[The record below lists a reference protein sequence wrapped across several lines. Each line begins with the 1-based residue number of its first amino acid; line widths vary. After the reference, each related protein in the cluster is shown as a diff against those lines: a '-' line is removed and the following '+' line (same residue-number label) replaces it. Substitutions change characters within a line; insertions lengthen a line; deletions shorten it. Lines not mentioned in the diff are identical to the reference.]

1 MTNTVKEQFNQI
13 HIDATYDENLKGKSL
28 NVLLALIQ
36 NFNVEKGFAYPS
48 MQYLADNLK
57 CSVRTIKRIIKKLA
71 EIGYITISKRKGK
84 AGNYNAYSNIRYMIS
99 KVIKK
104 KSKKENDV
112 RSKEIEEKEEDKRNK
127 GFTVAGKLIGCNVIN
142 KEEGEEENRI
152 DNKDKINNHP
162 NVRLAREATDI
173 DSNYVAKI
181 AFYMADEEMAREAV
195 REFKYKNGRSAT
207 FLLDKLIDA
216 YFEYGIKMSDKMIN
230 FIQKGTKG
238 NVTINQDFI
247 PTSENREVFIW

>member
-1 MTNTVKEQFNQI
+1 MSNTVKEQFNQI

-112 RSKEIEEKEEDKRNK
+112 RSKEIEEKEEDKRSK
-127 GFTVAGKLIGCNVIN
+127 GFTVAGKLIGCNVTN
-142 KEEGEEENRI
+142 DEEEETSKEINNI
-152 DNKDKINNHP
+152 DNHE
-162 NVRLAREATDI
+162 NVRLVRSELKNKIDDNPFTKTILTMANEEMVREALI
-173 DSNYVAKI
+173 SFKKAK
-181 AFYMADEEMAREAV
+181 
-195 REFKYKNGRSAT
+195 GRNAT
-207 FLLDKLIDA
+207 FFLIKLVD
-216 YFEYGIKMSDKMIN
+216 EYHKYNFMMSKAMANLIM
-230 FIQKGTKG
+230 KGTNYNILIRQDLIYG
-238 NVTINQDFI
+238 ETI
-247 PTSENREVFIW
+247 